1 MKTSQKYNSYSQLE
15 KYGCL
20 WYGIPYNEEYSLFPK
35 AQNIVLNT
43 LLDIKYRKHNFIYAL
58 RESTEQCY
66 KEWNEI
72 PRNIRNEYS
81 LHIVKN
87 VHKQRVI
94 QFFNGYTVIAPNYFA
109 YLRYKEKFGR
119 KIKLVKAV

>member
-1 MKTSQKYNSYSQLE
+1 MKTSKKHGYSQLE

-58 RESTEQCY
+58 RESVEECY

-81 LHIVKN
+81 LHIIKN
-87 VHKQRVI
+87 VHLSRVV
-94 QFFNGYTVIAPNYFA
+94 QYYNGYTCIVPNYFS
-109 YLRYKEKFGR
+109 YLRLKSILGR
-119 KIKLVKAV
+119 KIKLVKVI